1 MSDLHELTAAQQLRS
16 LRSREI
22 SSRELTRHYLE
33 RIARLGDG
41 LGAFVTVEPELALRD
56 AARIDEALDRGEACP
71 LAGLPLG
78 IKDLA
83 PTTGMRTSFGS
94 APFAEHVPTE
104 DSWTVTL
111 LRRAGAVI
119 VGKTNTPELG
129 ASCFTENDV
138 TERPAVT
145 PYAPGRYSS
154 GSSGGA
160 ATAVAAG
167 LLPLA
172 HASDSAGSIRTPA
185 STCHLVGFKPS
196 RGLVS
201 SAPSSTFVSVGTEG
215 PIARTV
221 EDAAVLLDAMA
232 RPAPGDLYGWRAGGS
247 FSDALTTRP
256 ARRVRVAVWTD
267 TGLVGVDAH
276 PEAVLA
282 VHRAAD
288 RLRDLGHEVVEI
300 AVPGGADP
308 LVRSAIETWFATSV
322 GHAAATVA
330 PAASRGL
337 LRPYTQHLMDVCAS
351 LSAHDLSM
359 AHAVLAGH
367 ASTVLAAF
375 EDFDIALTPTTNGPP
390 VPIGYY
396 AEQGVEAVSG
406 RMLDW
411 SCYTPWA
418 NFTGQPAITVPSH
431 LDEDGLPHG
440 VQLVGRPR
448 QDVEVLAIAAELEGV
463 SRWDDVHPPHWYQ

>member
-1 MSDLHELTAAQQLRS
+1 MSDLHELTAAQQVRA

-22 SSRELTRHYLE
+22 SSVELTRHYLD
-33 RIARLGDG
+33 RIARLDG
-41 LGAFVTVEPELALRD
+41 ELGAFVTVEPDLALHD
-56 AARIDEALDRGEACP
+56 ASRIDEALDRGESSP
-71 LAGLPLG
+71 LAGVPLG

-94 APFAEHVPTE
+94 APFADHVPTE

-167 LLPLA
+167 LLPFA

-201 SAPSSTFVSVGTEG
+201 TAPASAFMSVGTEG

-232 RPAPGDLYGWRAGGS
+232 RPAPGDLYGWRAADS
-247 FSDALTTRP
+247 FSHALAKGP
-256 ARRVRVAVWTD
+256 ARRLTVAVWTD
-267 TGLVGVDAH
+267 TGLAAAEAH

-282 VHRAAD
+282 ARRTAD
-288 RLRDLGHEVVEI
+288 SLRDLGHHVVEMT
-300 AVPGGADP
+300 VPGGADP
-308 LVRSAIETWFATSV
+308 LVRSAIETWFASSV
-322 GHAAATVA
+322 GHAAAVVA
-330 PAASRGL
+330 PAGSRTL
-337 LRPYTQHLMDVCAS
+337 LRPYTQHLMDISAN
-351 LSAHDLSM
+351 LSANDLSA

-367 ASTVLAAF
+367 ASTVLGAF
-375 EDFDIALTPTTNGPP
+375 EDFDIALTPATNGPP

-396 AEQGVEAVSG
+396 AQRGVEQVSA

-431 LDEDGLPHG
+431 LDSDGLPHG

-448 QDVEVLAIAAELEGV
+448 HDAEVLVLAAELEAA
-463 SRWDDVHPPHWYQ
+463 SHWDDVHPPHWNQ